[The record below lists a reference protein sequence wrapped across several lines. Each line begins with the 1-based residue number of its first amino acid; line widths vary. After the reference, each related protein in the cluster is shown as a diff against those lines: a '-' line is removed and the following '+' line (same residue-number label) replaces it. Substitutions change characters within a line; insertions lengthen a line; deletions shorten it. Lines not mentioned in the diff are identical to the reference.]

1 VVLFQAFVN
10 LGANLTVLPV
20 TGVPLPLVSFGGSS
34 MLTFLTCFGI
44 LQSILIRSQKR
55 RFSLSS
61 R

>member
-1 VVLFQAFVN
+1 M
-10 LGANLTVLPV
+10 

-34 MLTFLTCFGI
+34 MLTFLTSFGI